1 MPEGAAGTG
10 HHPVPIPAPDLTAW
24 TRAMCL
30 RGISLNPRTS
40 RVLGALESL
49 GSKRCSVNPKRFI
62 PKLGGRG
69 WRGDDFYFQPP
80 PRLSISSRC
89 YVLPGLMME
98 GN

>member
-30 RGISLNPRTS
+30 RGISLDPRTS

-49 GSKRCSVNPKRFI
+49 GSKRCSVNPERFI

-69 WRGDDFYFQPP
+69 WGGTISTFSLLHGLASPRGVTCCLD
-80 PRLSISSRC
+80 S
-89 YVLPGLMME
+89 
-98 GN
+98 